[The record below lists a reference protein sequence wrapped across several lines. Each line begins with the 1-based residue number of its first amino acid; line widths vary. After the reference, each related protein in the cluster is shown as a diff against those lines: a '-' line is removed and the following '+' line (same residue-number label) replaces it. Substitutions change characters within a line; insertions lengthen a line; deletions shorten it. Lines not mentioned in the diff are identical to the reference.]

1 MNCLTLRGI
10 IFEHLRKNLL
20 KYLLLI
26 VIFAVGMILG
36 DMKSGSLEGETRSY
50 LLNLVNQL
58 INYGGI
64 DEGGNGLFIVVALN
78 QLKTVGLMWFL
89 GLTVVGVPL
98 ILGMIF
104 ARAFSLGFTLGFLI
118 QEKGKLGVV
127 MALATVLPQNIVY
140 IPSILMGAVLSIGF
154 SLFLVKGRFR
164 ARAELWQNFVLY
176 TLAMIGVLILLLLGA
191 LIESYLAPWLLSLIL
206 G

>member
-1 MNCLTLRGI
+1 MTLPGI
-10 IFEHLRKNLL
+10 LIEHLRKNLL

-26 VIFAVGMILG
+26 VIFALGITLG

-58 INYGGI
+58 INYGGGHE
-64 DEGGNGLFIVVALN
+64 DGHGLFLAVALN
-78 QLKTVGLMWFL
+78 QVKTVGLMWFL

-127 MALATVLPQNIVY
+127 MALATVLPQNIFY
-140 IPSILMGAVLSIGF
+140 IPFIIMGAVLSIGF
-154 SLFLVKGRFR
+154 SLFLVKGRFQ

-176 TLAMIGVLILLLLGA
+176 TLAMIGILIVLLLGA

-206 G
+206 S

>member
-1 MNCLTLRGI
+1 LTLPGI
-10 IFEHLRKNLL
+10 LIEHLRKNLL

-26 VIFAVGMILG
+26 VIFALGITLG

-58 INYGGI
+58 INYGGGHE
-64 DEGGNGLFIVVALN
+64 DGHGLFLAVALN
-78 QLKTVGLMWFL
+78 QVKTVGLMWFL

-127 MALATVLPQNIVY
+127 MALATVLPQNIFY
-140 IPSILMGAVLSIGF
+140 IPFIIMGAVLSIGF
-154 SLFLVKGRFR
+154 SLFLVKGRFQ

-176 TLAMIGVLILLLLGA
+176 TLAMIGILIVLLLGA

-206 G
+206 S

>member
-1 MNCLTLRGI
+1 M
-10 IFEHLRKNLL
+10 
-20 KYLLLI
+20 
-26 VIFAVGMILG
+26 IFALGITLG

-58 INYGGI
+58 INYGGGHE
-64 DEGGNGLFIVVALN
+64 DGHGLFLAVALN
-78 QLKTVGLMWFL
+78 QVKTVGLMWFL

-127 MALATVLPQNIVY
+127 MALATVLPQNIFY
-140 IPSILMGAVLSIGF
+140 IPFIIMGAVLSIGF
-154 SLFLVKGRFR
+154 PCF
-164 ARAELWQNFVLY
+164 W
-176 TLAMIGVLILLLLGA
+176 
-191 LIESYLAPWLLSLIL
+191 
-206 G
+206 